1 MSKTGLK
8 ARLTLLLQVLYRMFR
23 PSQFLKKKK
32 RVKMVTLY
40 NSKTQPCRFTASYS
54 LKN

>member
-8 ARLTLLLQVLYRMFR
+8 ARLTLLLQVLYRIFR
-23 PSQFLKKKK
+23 PSQFLKKK

-40 NSKTQPCRFTASYS
+40 NSKTQLCLFYS
-54 LKN
+54 